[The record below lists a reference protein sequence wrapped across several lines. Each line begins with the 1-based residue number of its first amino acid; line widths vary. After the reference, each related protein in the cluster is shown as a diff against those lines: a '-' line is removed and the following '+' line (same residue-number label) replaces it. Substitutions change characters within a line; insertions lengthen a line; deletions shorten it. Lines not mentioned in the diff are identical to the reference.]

1 MGNKSALQL
10 EVEKEMGFEI
20 DEDLFAY
27 LEHYA
32 RRKLEVANKSA
43 GRAWG
48 EDGYG
53 DEYLS
58 LLIPDV
64 IREMAFSAY
73 CDQRS
78 AEKPGRQKG
87 GVVMKNENAIMDR
100 IKARIAYHANEHRHT
115 YEIGK
120 GVMDFLARDLL
131 ADFKAAGGLFP
142 PVALDGDVYVIYRR
156 KPVKAKVIFIG
167 INADR
172 LFFFNVLRGNIKAN
186 FQTYQFTENDIGRSV
201 FLTLEEAEKA
211 VA

>member
-48 EDGYG
+48 EDGY
-53 DEYLS
+53 LS

-78 AEKPGRQKG
+78 AE
-87 GVVMKNENAIMDR
+87 NLA
-100 IKARIAYHANEHRHT
+100 AR
-115 YEIGK
+115 
-120 GVMDFLARDLL
+120 
-131 ADFKAAGGLFP
+131 
-142 PVALDGDVYVIYRR
+142 
-156 KPVKAKVIFIG
+156 
-167 INADR
+167 
-172 LFFFNVLRGNIKAN
+172 
-186 FQTYQFTENDIGRSV
+186 
-201 FLTLEEAEKA
+201 KA
-211 VA
+211 VS

>member
-1 MGNKSALQL
+1 MKKTTFKQCAAGDVFEHQGQALIKTTKPNTAVNLNSGAFAHFHDGSLVDRSDLLLSALQL

-73 CDQRS
+73 CDKRS
-78 AEKPGRQKG
+78 AE
-87 GVVMKNENAIMDR
+87 NLA
-100 IKARIAYHANEHRHT
+100 AR
-115 YEIGK
+115 
-120 GVMDFLARDLL
+120 
-131 ADFKAAGGLFP
+131 
-142 PVALDGDVYVIYRR
+142 
-156 KPVKAKVIFIG
+156 
-167 INADR
+167 
-172 LFFFNVLRGNIKAN
+172 
-186 FQTYQFTENDIGRSV
+186 
-201 FLTLEEAEKA
+201 KA
-211 VA
+211 VS

>member
-43 GRAWG
+43 GRTWG
-48 EDGYG
+48 EDVYG

-78 AEKPGRQKG
+78 AE
-87 GVVMKNENAIMDR
+87 NLA
-100 IKARIAYHANEHRHT
+100 AR
-115 YEIGK
+115 
-120 GVMDFLARDLL
+120 
-131 ADFKAAGGLFP
+131 
-142 PVALDGDVYVIYRR
+142 
-156 KPVKAKVIFIG
+156 
-167 INADR
+167 
-172 LFFFNVLRGNIKAN
+172 
-186 FQTYQFTENDIGRSV
+186 
-201 FLTLEEAEKA
+201 KA
-211 VA
+211 VS

>member
-58 LLIPDV
+58 LLI
-64 IREMAFSAY
+64 
-73 CDQRS
+73 
-78 AEKPGRQKG
+78 
-87 GVVMKNENAIMDR
+87 
-100 IKARIAYHANEHRHT
+100 KARIAYHANEHRHT

-131 ADFKAAGGLFP
+131 ADFKAAGGLLP
-142 PVALDGDVYVIYRR
+142 PVALDGGVYVIYRR

>member
-64 IREMAFSAY
+64 IREMAFSASGQKI
-73 CDQRS
+73 DVFFNNHED
-78 AEKPGRQKG
+78 ALHFGRQ
-87 GVVMKNENAIMDR
+87 EIR
-100 IKARIAYHANEHRHT
+100 IK
-115 YEIGK
+115 
-120 GVMDFLARDLL
+120 
-131 ADFKAAGGLFP
+131 
-142 PVALDGDVYVIYRR
+142 VIS
-156 KPVKAKVIFIG
+156 
-167 INADR
+167 D
-172 LFFFNVLRGNIKAN
+172 
-186 FQTYQFTENDIGRSV
+186 TER
-201 FLTLEEAEKA
+201 
-211 VA
+211 